1 MQETLQDIREQVAT
15 RVKSERAEERERNEE
30 ERRKRKKES
39 DKKWRER
46 KNRGGQAKL
55 LRPVP
60 KAVLMRS
67 ARRDEVKRQDAER
80 KSRLAALLNEL
91 EEQEPKEEKR
101 LRLRIQV
108 GVDTIDDVGVDGETD
123 TIEDLKQK
131 LEERC
136 KFAIATMY
144 VKITGQWARLCP
156 CDVIKNVIRV
166 DDDLMAVP
174 CESCYRVQ
182 TYFVRGLAL
191 EL

>member
-1 MQETLQDIREQVAT
+1 MKQ
-15 RVKSERAEERERNEE
+15 
-30 ERRKRKKES
+30 
-39 DKKWRER
+39 
-46 KNRGGQAKL
+46 
-55 LRPVP
+55 
-60 KAVLMRS
+60 
-67 ARRDEVKRQDAER
+67 QDAER
-80 KSRLAALLNEL
+80 KSRLNDLLNKL
-91 EEQEPKEEKR
+91 KVQEPKKKKR

-108 GVDTIDDVGVDGETD
+108 GIDTIDDIGVDGETD

-174 CESCYRVQ
+174 CESCY
-182 TYFVRGLAL
+182 
-191 EL
+191 